1 MCLPDITAAPL
12 LLPDKLPLPRIA
24 RDAEMPPDS
33 SSRWGMIEE
42 TLQLQGSSYQKDK
55 GAAVRN
61 PAHKAVP
68 PGTVTAGRLHLRRST
83 LNVRR
88 VKQTRQR

>member
-1 MCLPDITAAPL
+1 MCLPDITTALL
-12 LLPDKLPLPRIA
+12 LLPDKLPLPRRA
-24 RDAEMPPDS
+24 RDAEMLPDS
-33 SSRWGMIEE
+33 NSRWGMTEE
-42 TLQLQGSSYQKDK
+42 TLQLQGSSCQKDK

-61 PAHKAVP
+61 LAHKAAP
-68 PGTVTAGRLHLRRST
+68 PGMVMAERLHLRRST